1 MTGAIFGTPLRS
13 TSYGRSADARAER
26 FIRTRARGPHPEQM
40 APKPAFPIEVN
51 QQVRLV
57 LEPGEPTAVV
67 RQIDTD
73 SNGVFKSALLELPDG
88 RTLRRG
94 RLAITL
100 IE

>member
-1 MTGAIFGTPLRS
+1 
-13 TSYGRSADARAER
+13 
-26 FIRTRARGPHPEQM
+26 M